1 MMVYEDEFNV
11 YMNAYGDDGG
21 GGGGSNPDGPSF
33 GSNPSVGGDLDFTVQ
48 ASQYKFTD
56 PPRYYKANDPY
67 YFEIDNIPLKQL
79 HENCLWLRDQMSGG
93 AFEVSGVSTRQIS
106 DLKPSVN
113 DSDRL
118 VRVSPGK
125 FIGRVNTIM
134 SVVDDAGDN
143 IGTIAQ
149 PSYTVDVGRETV
161 YIPQQVEI
169 QDGAWRA
176 IVGASIDE
184 YVGGV
189 GSNGLFDHY
198 QHHQTVLQFD
208 GVNTK
213 YRWAAGGD
221 AWMNTG
227 AISLDS
233 LSKIQTAVWRQVSGP
248 SALSIYGSDLRL
260 LATDFCRKW
269 GGVFRTSVVS
279 VQDTLAINVPEWSD
293 GDFTDNHSVYDPQVR
308 IDLVFV
314 YTKSVDSITS
324 ELVTEKEGDSLRA
337 ISSPALGIV
346 KGAGGILS
354 ARDNALDIVSNP
366 SLIGTQ
372 AWVNQSNAGDKWY
385 ETSGGTDAGVA
396 IKSPLSNQTA
406 TTNYPIDGAPTYSFP
421 SPDDLMNMAPLI
433 ADTYLGSDLAGVGQ
447 SVLPLCYVI
456 VKKDQA
462 FITDADIIDIRPFL
476 RTAELTYNERSG
488 VAGANPPLS
497 LANPA
502 VGKAELYTAVQEVR
516 NHVVEHYGLVEGGT
530 NGGTNGGGGGTTAI
544 NPSIS
549 FSFRND
555 YIGLGIWGSNQYE
568 GQVIGQYPDGTGK
581 FCQTDLPLAG
591 IEVYGNDLPAE
602 HPYYSTQGGKI
613 WEWEGGSNTTEWTP
627 FINMIPGLYK
637 IEVIASVHDS
647 SLSPAEPGIGYNID
661 DNGFSCALSVATWYG
676 NKEPKDLNNFDAD
689 AYTSFSWPRR
699 HVHGGILPNVWPRSK
714 LFPQPLTASH
724 LANRAAQSD
733 SDYVYQVKVSN
744 VIKRLSEPGIDLT
757 TAGGHSDWGW
767 LGMCEFGD
775 NSPASA
781 KIWGNVVITRLG
793 PPE

>member
-1 MMVYEDEFNV
+1 MMVYENRFNV

-21 GGGGSNPDGPSF
+21 GGSNPNGPSF
-33 GSNPSVGGDLDFTVQ
+33 GSNPSVGGDVDFTVQ

-67 YFEIDNIPLKQL
+67 YYEIDNIPLKQL

-93 AFEVSGVSTRQIS
+93 ALEVSGVSTRQVS

-113 DSDRL
+113 DEDRL

-125 FIGRVNTIM
+125 FIGRVN
-134 SVVDDAGDN
+134 SVSIIGEGGDN
-143 IGTIAQ
+143 IGTISL
-149 PSYTVDVGRETV
+149 PNYTVDVGRETV
-161 YIPQQVEI
+161 YIPHQTEI
-169 QDGAWRA
+169 QDTAWRA
-176 IVGASIDE
+176 IVGASIDD

-189 GSNGLFDHY
+189 GANGLFGHY
-198 QHHQTVLQFD
+198 QHHQSFLETD
-208 GVNTK
+208 SGDAYA
-213 YRWAAGGD
+213 YRWSAGGD
-221 AWMNTG
+221 SWVNNG
-227 AISLDS
+227 PISIDN

-248 SALSIYGSDLRL
+248 SAASFYGSDLRL

-279 VQDTLAINVPEWSD
+279 VEETLAIIVPDWSD
-293 GDFTDNHSVYDPQVR
+293 EDFIDNHTVYDPQVR

-314 YTKSVDSITS
+314 YTKPVDSTS
-324 ELVTEKEGDSLRA
+324 SDLVTEKEGDSLRT

-354 ARDNALDIVSNP
+354 AKNDALDIVSNP
-366 SLIGTQ
+366 SIIGNES
-372 AWVNQSNAGDKWY
+372 WVNQSNAADKWY
-385 ETSGGTDAGVA
+385 DTSGGTNAGVA
-396 IKSPLSNQTA
+396 INSPLSNQTA
-406 TTNYPIDGAPTYSFP
+406 TTTYPIAGAPTYSFP

-433 ADTYLGSDLAGVGQ
+433 ADTYLGSNLAGVGQ

-456 VKKDQA
+456 VKKNQA

-476 RTAELTYNERSG
+476 RTTELTYNERSG

-530 NGGTNGGGGGTTAI
+530 NGGGGGTTAI

-555 YIGLGIWGSNQYE
+555 YIGLGTWGSDEYE
-568 GQVIGQYPDGTGK
+568 GQVLDTFPDGTGRT
-581 FCQTDLPLAG
+581 CQTHFPLAG
-591 IEVYGNDLPAE
+591 IEVYGNDLPTD
-602 HPYYSTQGGKI
+602 HPYYTTQEGKI
-613 WEWEGGSNTTEWTP
+613 WDWEGGQATDVWTP
-627 FINMIPGLYK
+627 SISMIPGLYK
-637 IEVIASVHDS
+637 IEVTASVHDS
-647 SLSPAEPGIGYNID
+647 TVSPVEQGIGYNID
-661 DNGFSCALSVATWYG
+661 DGGFTAILSVANWTG
-676 NKEPKDLNNFDAD
+676 NVIPNSYAEGGSMGNPQWTTL
-689 AYTSFSWPRR
+689 SWPRY
-699 HVHGGILPNVWPRSK
+699 HIYGGMLPDVWPRSK
-714 LFPQPLTASH
+714 LYPQPLTASH
-724 LANRAAQSD
+724 IANRPAQVD
-733 SDYVYQVKVSN
+733 QGYLYEVRVSN
-744 VIKRLSEPGIDLT
+744 WIQRYIEPGIDQNG
-757 TAGGHSDWGW
+757 AGGHSDWGW
-767 LGMCEFGD
+767 LGLNATGLP
-775 NSPASA
+775 STA